1 MKKILLL
8 FITLWCAMVSIA
20 QSFDVE
26 KNAALQIVS
35 ANRTAIGLSADDLN
49 NLMVTY
55 SYVDKT
61 IGVRYIYLQQTYQG
75 IPVYNKTQSIAY
87 KNNALASVMG
97 TRIANIESKVNA
109 SMPSKTAESA
119 VAVALA
125 AKGFSPTSSI
135 TPISTKE
142 MGRKVEFGNLGVSRE
157 NVTAQL
163 MWFPSDNE
171 NSFKLGWFVYYTPTT
186 KSDMW
191 EIFVDASNGSVIG
204 ENNLTVSCNWDDPNH
219 VHEFGEKHNQAT
231 MGSNPF
237 DFSRVTRIENGT
249 TSPSIVNAA
258 TYRVVPLPYE
268 APNFMPGAFPG
279 TAPGNS
285 TIVSNP
291 WTNVPASFSNAVT
304 KNWHTDASNTDYN
317 YTRGNNVWAYHDRN
331 NNNSGDPTRSATST
345 TALPSLTFSAY
356 GNAPDYT
363 ADPITGGGT
372 TGAMA
377 NNQAFNITNLFYY
390 NNILHDVLYTH
401 GFDEVARNFQSDNF
415 GRGGNGGD
423 HVLGEAQD
431 GSGTNNANFG
441 TPADG
446 GSGRMQMYIWTQ
458 TSPSRDGDVDN
469 GIIAHEL
476 GHGVSNRLMGSST
489 NQTGCVGNGEHAG
502 EGISDYIA
510 LMTTQDWAVANVNSG
525 LVGRGIGTFALGQP
539 TTGVGIRSQRYST
552 DLAINNKFFD
562 AVLPGAVH
570 NRGEHWCAVA
580 WEATWAIIQ
589 QSGTISPTIYY
600 NSAGGG
606 NAQAGNIAA
615 MRIAMQAMKLVPCG
629 TSFVEHR
636 NAWLAADT
644 LLYGGQFSCAIWRA
658 FTKRQMGFFASSG
671 SAASASDQIPDN
683 TPKSQSDIT
692 TGVASIPAGQNMTYT
707 VTASTCSGS
716 AITGYEMRSTLP
728 ANVTFVSAT
737 NGGVFSAGVVR
748 WPVSMAA
755 NGTFT
760 AQVTITV
767 NSNAFPGNVVT
778 TNCLF
783 ESNLPAARTFGCKT
797 VTTPITPI
805 LAGCPSV
812 TTQPVNVTTCVGSSI
827 NFSVVANA
835 SNAITYQWQLLVGA
849 TWTNLTNVAPYSNV
863 GTTTMTINPTAVG
876 LNGNQYRCFM
886 TTVDCTGGISSNPG
900 VLTVVAASVGG
911 TVNPASTNVCG
922 VTNSTLLTL
931 TGNVGN
937 VVRWESSTVAAIG
950 PFTAIAN
957 TTTTLT
963 STNIAA
969 TTWYRAIVQVSGGC
983 LEAPSTVAVVNFQA
997 SAPMIIVADPNAPIC
1012 AGDPTRLTASEG
1024 FGVQTFSN
1032 TTPITIVDVA
1042 PASVY
1047 PSVITISGFP
1057 ATGITVQSVT
1067 LNGLNHTF
1075 AADIDMMLQSPSG
1088 QRVMLTSDAGGG
1100 SDFSNATIRYQDGAA
1115 AYPAGTVIPN
1125 GTYAPINTGSPD
1137 NFPAPGP
1144 GSITPATTLATF
1156 TGDFNGAWGLYI
1168 VDDLGGDVGSVT
1180 GGYSITFTGSVTTP
1194 ITGGTFLWT
1203 PATGLNSTTTNPVG
1217 ASPAVTTTYTVS
1229 HNNGVGCTRT
1239 ASYTVVVNQRPLV
1252 ATQPTDVTV
1261 CSGSPA
1267 TFTITATGAGT
1278 LTYQWQVSTTGAAG
1292 PYTNIVAGAPYSGET
1307 TATLTINPTSA
1318 LLNNNWYRCTVGG
1331 LCAPVAG
1338 STSQPAKLS
1347 INALPTVAIN
1357 PVGPV
1362 CGGVPGIS
1370 GTQLSV
1376 ASAAPPVPG
1385 SLTFTSGAINVAI
1398 PEGAFPTRPAT
1409 AASNVI
1415 AVTGIPANAT
1425 ITSVAARINATH
1437 AYANDMVAVL
1447 KSPTGAVINL
1457 NAIGGYANNAGA
1469 NYLNT
1474 TFSSAGTAS
1483 IATGTA
1489 PFTGTWQADRAGVTF
1504 TAFNATLSGGPVGF
1518 DPTTTSWAT
1527 YIGALAAGA
1536 ANGNWTLAAYD
1547 AGAPDVGNLT
1557 RWDLIINYTTPG
1569 TLPGTQNWVYTWAPT
1584 TGLFTNSTAT
1594 NPYTGGNTQT
1604 VYAAPSALTTYTVT
1618 ARDTVTNCIGTS
1630 SVIVNYTPPAP
1641 AVTPNP
1647 VTMCLG
1653 DIPVL
1658 LKSSSSVTSV
1668 VNFTSGTIAVPI
1680 PDNTPTGGTSN
1691 ITVSG
1696 IPANATITGIKTTV
1710 NGTHTWLGDVVMVLK
1725 APGTLGTLNLDYYLN
1740 NTGGAAATT
1749 NFVNTAFS
1757 SASTTNIGTAS
1768 PFTGTF
1774 RADGRLVPTAPVNGP
1789 AGPAGFL
1796 PTVPSYAALMSAMNA
1811 NPGSVNGTYTFAA
1824 ADYFNLDAGQ
1834 LTRWDLEITYVVGV
1848 PATPAIWTPATGL
1861 FSNAAGTIPYVANTP
1876 VDSVW
1881 AQPTTIGIN
1890 NYDVTVQSLSL
1901 PPTSIA
1907 TTFANNNAFALAA
1920 FNFRNNNSFP
1930 VTITGIESI
1939 AGVGGASTA
1948 TLYAKTSAI
1957 SGPPGAI
1964 NAGNGWNVV
1973 GTGTYTAVANTTT
1986 TVPQTFLSGLSFV
1999 IPANS
2004 TYGLAVE
2011 SKQGATG
2018 NLRYSTL
2025 GAGVQTISNSGCDII
2040 TGTGIGY
2047 AGDIAPNA
2055 PTFTPRGFIG
2065 RVIFGTVSAPPCTS
2079 PARRVVVTVNQPVSI
2094 TTQPVNTT
2102 ICTDKVATF
2111 TAVAAGTT
2119 PDHNWQFST
2128 FINNG
2133 TPGTW
2138 VTIANGGIYSGA
2150 KTATLTITNPPTSIN
2165 GYLYRDSIK
2174 GAAPCGAV
2182 FSNIVRLNVN
2192 PLPTVVITGNPYLKL
2207 FPGLKATLTNTSSPI
2222 AASYVWRR
2230 NGAVVGGNTAQHVVD
2245 VDALGDYTLTVTD
2258 VNGCIGSS
2266 NTVTISDSSSGKVFI
2281 YPNPNSGVFQVRY
2294 YASLN
2299 TRAPRALNIYDA
2311 KGSRISVNQYPNN
2324 APYQRMDV
2332 DLRKHGK
2339 GIYWVEVIDVNGE
2352 RLAVGRAVV
2361 L

>member
-75 IPVYNKTQSIAY
+75 IPVYNKTQAIAY

-97 TRIANIESKVNA
+97 TRIADIESKVNA
-109 SMPSKTAESA
+109 SMPAKTAESA

-125 AKGFSPTSSI
+125 AKGFSPTTSI
-135 TPISTKE
+135 TSISTKE

-171 NSFKLGWFVYYTPTT
+171 NSFKLGWFVYYIPTT
-186 KSDMW
+186 TSDYW

-204 ENNLTVSCNWDDPNH
+204 ENNLKVSCNWDDPNH
-219 VHEFGEKHNQAT
+219 VHEFGEKHNLAT

-249 TSPSIVNAA
+249 TGPSTVGTAS
-258 TYRVVPLPYE
+258 YRVVPLPYE
-268 APNFMPGAFPG
+268 APTFMPGAFPG

-285 TIVSNP
+285 TIVNNP
-291 WTNVPASFSNAVT
+291 WTNVPVAFANAT
-304 KNWHTDASNTDYN
+304 TLNWHSTDAATDFN
-317 YTRGNNVWAYHDRN
+317 YTRGNNVWAYHDRTSPN
-331 NNNSGDPTRSATST
+331 TPDPTKSATST
-345 TALPSLTFSAY
+345 TALPSLTFSAF

-372 TGAMA
+372 TGSMA
-377 NNQAFNITNLFYY
+377 NNQSFNVTNLFYY

-401 GFDEVARNFQSDNF
+401 GFDEVARNFQNNNL
-415 GRGGNGGD
+415 GRGGNGAD

-431 GSGTNNANFG
+431 AGGTNNANFS

-458 TSPSRDGDVDN
+458 TSPTRDGDVDN
-469 GIIAHEL
+469 GIVAHEL

-489 NQTGCVGNGEHAG
+489 NQTGCVASGEHQG

-510 LMTTQDWAVANVNSG
+510 LMTTQDWAAANVNSG
-525 LVGRGIGTFALGQP
+525 LVGRGIGTYALGQP

-552 DLAINNKFFD
+552 DLAINNKKYQ
-562 AVLPGAVH
+562 ASLPTSVH
-570 NRGEHWCAVA
+570 DRGEHWCMAA

-589 QSGTISPTIYY
+589 QSGTIKSNIYFDG
-600 NSAGGG
+600 SSTGG
-606 NAQAGNIAA
+606 NVVA

-629 TSFVEHR
+629 AGFLDHR
-636 NAWLAADT
+636 DGWLRADT
-644 LLYGGQFSCAIWRA
+644 LLYGGTYSCAIWKA
-658 FTKRQMGFFASSG
+658 FQKRGMGFFALQGSSSSAG
-671 SAASASDQIPDN
+671 DQTPDETAAS
-683 TPKSQSDIT
+683 KSNIT
-692 TGVASIPAGQNMTYT
+692 TGVTSIPAGQNMTYT
-707 VTASTCSGS
+707 VTGSTCSGT

-728 ANVTFVSAT
+728 ANVSFVSAT

-767 NSNAFPGNVVT
+767 NANAFPGNVVT
-778 TNCLF
+778 QNCLF
-783 ESNLPAARTFGCKT
+783 ESNLATARSFGCKT

-805 LAGCPSV
+805 LVGCPTV

-835 SNAITYQWQLLVGA
+835 SNPITYQWQLLVGA

-863 GTTTMTINPTAVG
+863 GTATMTVNPTAVT

-886 TTVDCTGGISSNPG
+886 TTVDCTGGTSSNPG

-922 VTNSTLLTL
+922 VTNSTPLTL
-931 TGNVGN
+931 TGHVGN
-937 VVRWESSTVAAIG
+937 VVRWESSTVSAAG

-983 LEAPSTVAVVNFQA
+983 LETPSTVAVVNFQA
-997 SAPMIIVADPNAPIC
+997 SAPMIIVADPTGPIC

-1024 FGVQTFSN
+1024 FGVQTISSVGS
-1032 TTPITIVDVA
+1032 ITI
-1042 PASVY
+1042 PSSGTASPY
-1047 PSVITISGFP
+1047 PGTLTVSGFP
-1057 ATGITVQSVT
+1057 TTGITVQSVT
-1067 LNGLNHTF
+1067 LLGLNHTWSGDL
-1075 AADIDMMLQSPSG
+1075 DIALQAPVGNASPA
-1088 QRVMLTSDAGGG
+1088 VMLLSDVGG
-1100 SDFSNATIRYQDGAA
+1100 SGDFINATMNFADANPVFTAPPAA
-1115 AYPAGTVIPN
+1115 N
-1125 GTYAPINTGSPD
+1125 GTGNVRPTNAGAD
-1137 NFPAPGP
+1137 VMPAPGP
-1144 GSITPATTLATF
+1144 TCAANGLLSQF
-1156 TGDFNGAWGLYI
+1156 TGDFNGAWRLWI
-1168 VDDLGGDVGSVT
+1168 NDQAAGDFGSVA
-1180 GGYSITFTGSVTTP
+1180 GYSITFTGSSTTP

-1203 PATGLNSTTTNPVG
+1203 PATGLNNTTTNPVG

-1239 ASYTVVVNQRPLV
+1239 ANYTVVVNQRPLV
-1252 ATQPTDVTV
+1252 ATQPASVTI

-1267 TFTITATGAGT
+1267 TFTITATGTGP
-1278 LTYQWQVSTTGAAG
+1278 LTYQWQVSTTGATG

-1347 INALPTVAIN
+1347 INALPTVSIN

-1385 SLTFTSGAINVAI
+1385 SATFTSGTINVAI
-1398 PEGAFPTRPAT
+1398 PEGAFPTRPTT

-1425 ITSVAARINATH
+1425 ITGVAARINATH
-1437 AYANDMVAVL
+1437 GYVNDIVAVL

-1457 NAIGGYANNAGA
+1457 DAIGGYANNPGA

-1474 TFSSAGTAS
+1474 TFSSTGTTS

-1489 PFTGTWQADRAGVTF
+1489 PFTGTWKADLANVTF
-1504 TAFNATLSGGPVGF
+1504 TAFGFTLSGGPVGF

-1527 YIGALAAGA
+1527 YIGGLAAGA

-1557 RWDLIINYTTPG
+1557 KWDLIINYTTPG

-1594 NPYTGGNTQT
+1594 NAYTGGNTQT
-1604 VYAAPSALTTYTVT
+1604 VYAAPSTLTTYTVT
-1618 ARDTVTNCIGTS
+1618 ARDTVTNCSGTS

-1641 AVTPNP
+1641 NVTPNP

-1653 DIPVL
+1653 DIPVK
-1658 LKSSSSVTSV
+1658 LKSSSSTTSV
-1668 VNFTSGTIAVPI
+1668 ASFTTGTINVPI
-1680 PDNTPTGGTSN
+1680 IDNTPAGTTST
-1691 ITVSG
+1691 IAVSG
-1696 IPANATITGIKTTV
+1696 IPNNATISGMKVTI
-1710 NGTHTWLGDVVMVLK
+1710 NGSHTWLGDVVMVLK
-1725 APGTLGTLNLDYYLN
+1725 APGTSGTLNINYYLN
-1740 NTGGAAATT
+1740 NTGAGPTT
-1749 NFVNTAFS
+1749 NFVSTAFS

-1774 RADGRLVPTAPVNGP
+1774 RADGRLVPTAPVGAP
-1789 AGPAGFL
+1789 AGPTGLL
-1796 PTVPSYAALMSAMNA
+1796 PTVGSYAALMTAINA
-1811 NPGSVNGTYTFAA
+1811 AGPGAANGTYTIGI
-1824 ADYFNLDAGQ
+1824 ADVFGGDAGV
-1834 LTRWDLEITYVVGV
+1834 LTKWDLEITYLIGV
-1848 PATPAIWTPATGL
+1848 PSTPAIWTPATGL

-1890 NYDVTVQSLSL
+1890 NYDVTVQSTS
-1901 PPTSIA
+1901 PPPLVA
-1907 TTFANNNAFALAA
+1907 TLNTAGGNGQALVT
-1920 FNFRNNNSFP
+1920 FNFRNNNTYP
-1930 VTITGIESI
+1930 VTITGFES
-1939 AGVGGASTA
+1939 AFLGTGSTA
-1948 TLYAKTSAI
+1948 TQAFFK
-1957 SGPPGAI
+1957 PGAI
-1964 NAGNGWNVV
+1964 AGAPGAISAANGWTSA
-1973 GTGTYTAVANTTT
+1973 GTGTVNVTTALTI
-1986 TVPQTFLSGLSFV
+1986 VPALSGLS
-1999 IPANS
+1999 IPVAAGSTVGIAFQGLLAGAANVS
-2004 TYGLAVE
+2004 YTNLTGIVTGSAGGCDVE
-2011 SKQGATG
+2011 SGP
-2018 NLRYSTL
+2018 
-2025 GAGVQTISNSGCDII
+2025 
-2040 TGTGIGY
+2040 GIGFGGV
-2047 AGDIAPNA
+2047 AAPGA
-2055 PTFTPRGFIG
+2055 PTFTPRGFRG
-2065 RVIFGTVSAPPCTS
+2065 SVIFSGSSAPSCTS

-2119 PDHNWQFST
+2119 PGHNWQFST

-2150 KTATLTITNPPTSIN
+2150 TTATLTITNPPTSIN
-2165 GYLYRDSIK
+2165 GYLYRDSIA
-2174 GAAPCGAV
+2174 GTAPCGAV

-2192 PLPTVVITGNPYLKL
+2192 PLPTVVITGNPYTKL

-2245 VDALGDYTLTVTD
+2245 VDGMGDYRLTVTD
-2258 VNGCIGSS
+2258 VNGCVGTS

-2294 YASLN
+2294 YASLD